1 MNGPRADLLSR
12 YGTEEVLR
20 EKNAGAGSLIERMGI
35 LLLNEALL
43 ASNHADDVVVQEEHD
58 RQYEGRREHALA
70 KLEPALHALQHT
82 DVPQMERLASV
93 GVKMGTDL
101 AKIAGMGSL
110 VAGAGR
116 FAMKHPGLV
125 AGAGVLGAGALGA
138 KAINTGVQA
147 LGQEPKGPATF
158 GGGRFGTQL
167 ANGVNQYGQPQLGTP
182 LL

>member
-1 MNGPRADLLSR
+1 MNGPRADLLRR
-12 YGTEEVLR
+12 YGTEDVLR

-43 ASNHADDVVVQEEHD
+43 ASNRADDVVTQEEHD
-58 RQYEGRREHALA
+58 AQYEGRREHALA

-82 DVPQMERLASV
+82 DVPQMERLASAGMAI
-93 GVKMGTDL
+93 GVDL
-101 AKIAGMGSL
+101 AKIAGMGRL
-110 VAGAGR
+110 AAGAVG
-116 FAMKHPGLV
+116 FAVKHPGLV

-138 KAINTGVQA
+138 KAINTGVGA

-158 GGGRFGTQL
+158 GGSRYGTQL